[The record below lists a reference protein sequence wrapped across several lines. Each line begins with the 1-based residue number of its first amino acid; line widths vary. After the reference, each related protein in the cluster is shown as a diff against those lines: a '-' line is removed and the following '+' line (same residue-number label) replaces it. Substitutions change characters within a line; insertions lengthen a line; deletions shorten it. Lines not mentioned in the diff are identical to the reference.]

1 MAEATKH
8 RGSHSRGSHHGGGGH
23 GDDEGGGGGGGGGGK
38 LVKVGFARNQAEAEM
53 LQALLQESRIPS
65 VLKRSG
71 GFDAPE
77 FLAAGPRDIWVNKD
91 HAQKAREILAET
103 LTETEGEEREE
114 LEGEARLRKT
124 GGEPMTPQRLA
135 MWVIAGLVVAV
146 VLIWIV
152 FEISG

>member
-8 RGSHSRGSHHGGGGH
+8 RGAHSRGSHGGGGH
-23 GDDEGGGGGGGGGGK
+23 HGDDGGGGGGGGGGK

-53 LQALLQESRIPS
+53 LQALLLESGIPS

-91 HAQKAREILAET
+91 HADKAREILAET
-103 LTETEGEEREE
+103 MTESEGEEREE
-114 LEGEARLRKT
+114 LEGEARLRAT

-135 MWVIAGLVVAV
+135 LWVVAGLIVAIA
-146 VLIWIV
+146 LIWIV

>member
-8 RGSHSRGSHHGGGGH
+8 RGAHSRGSHHGGGH
-23 GDDEGGGGGGGGGGK
+23 GDEGGGGGGGGGGK

-53 LQALLQESRIPS
+53 LQALLQESGIPS
-65 VLKRSG
+65 ILKRAG
-71 GFDAPE
+71 GFDNPD
-77 FLAAGPRDIWVNKD
+77 FLAAGPRDIWVNND
-91 HAQKAREILAET
+91 HADKAREILAET
-103 LTETEGEEREE
+103 MTETEGEEQEE

-124 GGEPMTPQRLA
+124 GGDPMSPQRLA
-135 MWVIAGLVVAV
+135 LWVLGGVVVAI